1 MTMEC
6 KKEVQFDELKKF
18 IDEVSDKKGTLIGV
32 LHKAQHLYGYLS
44 DELIFFISKELNVPT
59 SKIFGVISFYSFFTT
74 KPRGENVVSIC
85 LGTACF
91 VRGAE
96 VILKEFERELKI
108 SVGETTQDNKFTL
121 SALRCIGACGLA
133 PVVMINDRV
142 YGRVTP
148 DQVVKIL
155 SDYMEEGKNE

>member
-44 DELIFFISKELNVPT
+44 DELIFFISEELNVPT

-108 SVGETTQDNKFTL
+108 SVGETTPDNKFTL

-155 SDYMEEGKNE
+155 SDYIEEGKK